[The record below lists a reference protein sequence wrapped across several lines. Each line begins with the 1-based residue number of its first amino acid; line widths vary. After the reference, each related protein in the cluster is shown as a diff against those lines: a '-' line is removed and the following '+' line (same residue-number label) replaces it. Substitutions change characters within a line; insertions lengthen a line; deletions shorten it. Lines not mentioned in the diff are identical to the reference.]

1 MARVLIHVP
10 FLLACRLPVSSPK
23 SKKIL
28 EEVTMSTVAIVTI
41 AFFALGIIVAIGVGV
56 WLYASNRRTKQLR
69 AKFGPEYN
77 RMARAEGDTP
87 ADVRARVRDGR
98 DGRSRVPHPPGSG
111 HRSDGRD
118 SGPRSTPAR
127 SRSVA
132 SAHDA

>member
-77 RMARAEGDTP
+77 RIARAERDTG
-87 ADVRARVRDGR
+87 RAEELLHEREKRVQKLDIKPLTDPQRNDF
-98 DGRSRVPHPPGSG
+98 
-111 HRSDGRD
+111 
-118 SGPRSTPAR
+118 
-127 SRSVA
+127 
-132 SAHDA
+132 